1 LNINDQQERG
11 ARGKI
16 LELVEAYANDMF
28 GESKFLP
35 GITPVPPSGKL
46 IDKEEIKYMVE
57 AALDGWLTSGRFNTE
72 FERGLEKFL
81 GIKHVLTV
89 NSGSSA
95 NLVAFNTLTS
105 PLLGSRA
112 INKGDE
118 IISVAAG
125 FPTTVNPIIQF
136 GAVPVFVDISIPT
149 YNIDPEK
156 IEAAITSKT
165 KAVMLAHTLGNPYDL
180 DKVVM
185 LCKKY
190 GLWLIE
196 DSCDALGS
204 TYNGKMIGTFG
215 DIGTLSFYPAHH
227 ITMGEGGAVFTNNSE
242 LKKIAESIRDW
253 GRDCYCEPG
262 KDNTCGK
269 RFCWKLGDLPDG
281 YDHKYTYSHLGYN
294 LKISDM
300 QAACGLAQLKKLPFF
315 IQKRRDNFDFLKER
329 LSNCSDFL
337 YLPEATKNS
346 VPSWFGFPITVK
358 DTSPVSRRDLVDYL
372 DQCKVGTRM
381 LFAGNLVRQ
390 PYMKNQNFRISK
402 DLTVTDQI
410 MNGTF
415 WIGLQ
420 PALGNEMLEYST
432 DCIQKFLGIKF

>member
-1 LNINDQQERG
+1 
-11 ARGKI
+11 
-16 LELVEAYANDMF
+16 
-28 GESKFLP
+28 
-35 GITPVPPSGKL
+35 
-46 IDKEEIKYMVE
+46 
-57 AALDGWLTSGRFNTE
+57 
-72 FERGLEKFL
+72 
-81 GIKHVLTV
+81 
-89 NSGSSA
+89 
-95 NLVAFNTLTS
+95 
-105 PLLGSRA
+105 
-112 INKGDE
+112 
-118 IISVAAG
+118 
-125 FPTTVNPIIQF
+125 
-136 GAVPVFVDISIPT
+136 
-149 YNIDPEK
+149 
-156 IEAAITSKT
+156 
-165 KAVMLAHTLGNPYDL
+165 
-180 DKVVM
+180 
-185 LCKKY
+185 
-190 GLWLIE
+190 
-196 DSCDALGS
+196 
-204 TYNGKMIGTFG
+204 
-215 DIGTLSFYPAHH
+215 
-227 ITMGEGGAVFTNNSE
+227 MGEGGAVFTNNSE

-410 MNGTF
+410 MNCTF